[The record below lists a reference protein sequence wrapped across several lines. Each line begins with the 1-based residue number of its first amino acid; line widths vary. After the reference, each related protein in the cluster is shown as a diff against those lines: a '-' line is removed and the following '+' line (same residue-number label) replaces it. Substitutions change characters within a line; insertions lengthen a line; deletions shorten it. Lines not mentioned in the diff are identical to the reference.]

1 MPLAL
6 ARQIP
11 THYTIG
17 EIQTVHLKWMD
28 FISTKLILKNQK
40 KTKQTNQKSLLP
52 RIRLHCGATVDS
64 ESRVRWSDGY
74 RVSCSGWR
82 GQGPYA
88 QASPTR
94 TDHSGETKE
103 MVWDSVP

>member
-11 THYTIG
+11 IHCTPG
-17 EIQTVHLKWMD
+17 EVQTVHFKWMD
-28 FISTKLILKNQK
+28 FISTKWILKKSEKN
-40 KTKQTNQKSLLP
+40 KQPQKS
-52 RIRLHCGATVDS
+52 LHCGATVDS
-64 ESRVRWSDGY
+64 ESRVRGSEGY
-74 RVSCSGWR
+74 SVSCSGWR

-88 QASPTR
+88 QVPSTR
-94 TDHSGETKE
+94 ADHSGETKE